1 MRETNK
7 ARQAFDDYFNLG
19 PGRSLRNLHR
29 TYLKARTKK
38 PPTKHLRTIGIW
50 SKEHEWQRRIGE
62 REAEIQAAVL
72 EEIKH
77 NATEIG
83 YAIFQKRIHDLNR
96 LGELLLGELLDDD
109 KRWLADVK
117 QIGSGEYAERVDI
130 VRFNSALI
138 EQYRKT
144 LDDIASEMGERIKGF
159 EVNWKQEAA
168 RAGIPASE
176 IFERLVGEIIE
187 EMTAK
192 QDAADES

>member
-7 ARQAFDDYFNLG
+7 ARQAFEDYFNLG
-19 PGRSLRNLHR
+19 PGRSLRILQKQYR
-29 TYLKARTKK
+29 QQTAPR
-38 PPTKHLRTIGIW
+38 PPTVRRKTLSLW
-50 SKEHEWQRRIGE
+50 SKEHDWQRRIAE

-72 EEIKH
+72 EGIKH

-96 LGELLLGELLDDD
+96 LGELLLGEVLDDE

-176 IFERLVGEIIE
+176 IFERLVAEIIA
-187 EMTAK
+187 EMSKTG
-192 QDAADES
+192 DAEAT